1 MLLRSEGIDLA
12 APVCKFAAGHL
23 LIDFE
28 WDVVDHPARLAG
40 DAVTVIHKIFRT
52 QSLDREGHVH
62 DLGGMAVAASFFG
75 ADGIEHA
82 AMLDESGCCMVPA
95 EALTGRRF
103 DVGLTGVSAGEKRAT
118 NTVAVYQREAMR

>member
-1 MLLRSEGIDLA
+1 MRTLEFTARGQRLRHEPDGAPPVAMSEGYLQA
-12 APVCKFAAGHL
+12 HFRLGP
-23 LIDFE
+23 E
-28 WDVVDHPARLAG
+28 W
-40 DAVTVIHKIFRT
+40 
-52 QSLDREGHVH
+52 
-62 DLGGMAVAASFFG
+62 GGMAVAASFFG